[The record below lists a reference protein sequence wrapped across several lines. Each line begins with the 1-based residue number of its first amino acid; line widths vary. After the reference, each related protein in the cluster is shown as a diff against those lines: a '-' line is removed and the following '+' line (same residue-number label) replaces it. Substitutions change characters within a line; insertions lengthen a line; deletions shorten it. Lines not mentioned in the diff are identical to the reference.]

1 MNYIERLLESQ
12 FASDELK
19 DYLDKKHKKGN
30 PKLSQKYKV
39 ATSGEKNKE
48 VNRRA
53 KGLQDAPN
61 AHRFAVQLNAKLRY
75 NKIHALAE
83 PDGKYRNL
91 IWVLAYGNRLNRAFK
106 YINEFLGLEPNNN
119 NIEIGDYQIRLADVS
134 KQGVQQYFIRQNGLG
149 FKKTIEELMSDT
161 NDDVQQDYQDVMN
174 DYNDKM
180 KSKEETSDGETIDLD
195 KDEQNNTKNSEEKT
209 KEESKEKSEDEMS
222 HEEWV
227 EQQFK
232 NAKKSD
238 EYHEDVIG
246 FDPKK
251 KKPIYKPYSK
261 GWWAQRGE
269 KAKELGF
276 DPSKWN
282 FDPTTWK
289 MSQSLKKAS

>member
-19 DYLDKKHKKGN
+19 DYLDKKQKKGN

-39 ATSGEKNKE
+39 ATSGDKNKE

-53 KGLQDAPN
+53 KGLQSAPN
-61 AHRFAVQLNAKLRY
+61 AHRFAVQLNSKLRF

-91 IWVLAYGNRLNRAFK
+91 VWVLASGRRLNQVFK

-134 KQGVQQYFIRQNGLG
+134 KQGVQQYFIRQNGME
-149 FKKTIEELMSDT
+149 FMKTMEDLMKDDPSDEKQEEP
-161 NDDVQQDYQDVMN
+161 
-174 DYNDKM
+174 
-180 KSKEETSDGETIDLD
+180 KEETPDGETIDLD
-195 KDEQNNTKNSEEKT
+195 QEEKSEDKNSEEEPT
-209 KEESKEKSEDEMS
+209 QDDLS
-222 HEEWV
+222 HEAWV
-227 EQQFK
+227 ESRYK
-232 NAKKSD
+232 EAKKTD
-238 EYHEDVIG
+238 EYRNDVIG

-269 KAKELGF
+269 KAKELGI